1 MEADTSVNRET
12 ELVTTTRSNLA
23 ENDLGIYNVSA
34 RDRDDREIEGTAF
47 LSISLRERG
56 RDLGLEVW
64 LSCVFFFFF
73 SPPLQI
79 LQRYTNYTSVNR
91 ETISCRNAIDCPTLC
106 KRLGR
111 FVRQKRRCINK
122 TVRRNN
128 QSRHCIC
135 TRPQQSPSGFSSPP
149 LSLTVLSA

>member
-23 ENDLGIYNVSA
+23 ENDFGIYNVSA
-34 RDRDDREIEGTAF
+34 RDRDDRGHSVSVYRFERKRSRFRFGGLAE
-47 LSISLRERG
+47 LS
-56 RDLGLEVW
+56 
-64 LSCVFFFFF
+64 VFCFF
-73 SPPLQI
+73 SLPLQI

-122 TVRRNN
+122 SVRRNN

-149 LSLTVLSA
+149 LSLTALSA

>member
-47 LSISLRERG
+47 LSIGLRERG

-64 LSCVFFFFF
+64 LSCVFFFF
-73 SPPLQI
+73 PPSADSAALHQLHLGQSGNHI
-79 LQRYTNYTSVNR
+79 LQKL
-91 ETISCRNAIDCPTLC
+91 P
-106 KRLGR
+106 
-111 FVRQKRRCINK
+111 
-122 TVRRNN
+122 
-128 QSRHCIC
+128 
-135 TRPQQSPSGFSSPP
+135 
-149 LSLTVLSA
+149 LTVQRCANDSAVSYARNGGA

>member
-47 LSISLRERG
+47 LSIGLRERG

-64 LSCVFFFFF
+64 LSCLFFVFFPSLCRFC
-73 SPPLQI
+73 
-79 LQRYTNYTSVNR
+79 SVTPITPR
-91 ETISCRNAIDCPTLC
+91 SIGKPYPAEMP
-106 KRLGR
+106 
-111 FVRQKRRCINK
+111 
-122 TVRRNN
+122 
-128 QSRHCIC
+128 
-135 TRPQQSPSGFSSPP
+135 
-149 LSLTVLSA
+149 LTVQRCANDSAVSYARNGGA